1 MEALIITSATEAD
14 LIARYIQSA
23 EKRRELM
30 AAKRSAQRGGI
41 GSYHPRRMP
50 VEYEI
55 IAPDEYVR
63 RYLNR
68 QGLVAIPAK
77 EYDTYSDI
85 DGLSMQSGSTYRS
98 TNYNE

>member
-30 AAKRSAQRGGI
+30 AAKRANERGSA
-41 GSYHPRRMP
+41 YNPRRMP

-63 RYLNR
+63 RYLAK

-77 EYDTYSDI
+77 DYDTYSDL

-98 TNYNE
+98 TYE